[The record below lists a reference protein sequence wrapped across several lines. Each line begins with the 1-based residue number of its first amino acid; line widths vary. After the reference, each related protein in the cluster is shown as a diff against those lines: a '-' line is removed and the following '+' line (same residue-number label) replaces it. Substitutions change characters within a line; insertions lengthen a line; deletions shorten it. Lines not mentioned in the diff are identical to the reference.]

1 MTTKFR
7 YCELFKTTLKSH
19 PGVIEAFKKFV
30 QLKSADPMAQYGAKD
45 RHFSGEGNL
54 PGYIHAGLT
63 NDISLIYKR
72 SGKNP
77 TIIDLYAVLSHD
89 ELGTG
94 QPPNMKRQKSNSK
107 QFGNQELVDM
117 PTSPELQKKT
127 K

>member
-19 PGVIEAFKKFV
+19 PEAIDAFKKFIT
-30 QLKSADPMAQYGAKD
+30 LKSSDPMAQFGAKD
-45 RHFSGEGNL
+45 RHFSGDGQL

-63 NDISLIYKR
+63 HDVSIVYKR

-77 TIIDLYAVLSHD
+77 TILDLYAVLSHD

-94 QPPNMKRQKSNSK
+94 QPANLKKQKSNSK

-117 PTSPELQKKT
+117 PTVLDTQKKT